1 MVVIEIFLLVLTL
14 LSSLKLRMFLSWLL
28 HCNNINY
35 LFFIQQNLQNTH
47 VSLNLKM
54 LHIPKHKI
62 QNKTIKVFES
72 IDMVFLLHK
81 STS

>member
-14 LSSLKLRMFLSWLL
+14 LSSLKLRMSLSWL
-28 HCNNINY
+28 
-35 LFFIQQNLQNTH
+35 FIVTILITSSSYNKNLQNTH